1 MPDVTDTPTKFQD
14 EELETLL
21 NKDLHQMLKELSKL
35 LNIGE
40 STVSKRLK
48 TAEFV
53 HKQDYRVP
61 HVLEGV

>member
-21 NKDLHQMLKELSKL
+21 NKDPHQRLKELSKL
-35 LNIGE
+35 LNVGE

-48 TAEFV
+48 FV

-61 HVLEGV
+61 RALEDV